1 MSEQRSRSQ
10 DSRLGLRL
18 KRRKY
23 HGAERRRRRRGVPP
37 GALSNGAAEQGIS
50 EQAEALLERQQDQML
65 RIKAEFENYRKR
77 AKRDREE
84 FRKTAAMDLIREI
97 LPILDNFS
105 RALENPGSSL
115 EGFVQGITMI
125 SSQFE
130 GLLKESGLE
139 RIEAA
144 GQAFDPNLH
153 EAVSV
158 DSSGEHPENS
168 IVEVL
173 QEGFRV
179 GGKLLRPAMVR
190 VARSE

>member
-1 MSEQRSRSQ
+1 
-10 DSRLGLRL
+10 
-18 KRRKY
+18 
-23 HGAERRRRRRGVPP
+23 
-37 GALSNGAAEQGIS
+37 
-50 EQAEALLERQQDQML
+50 ML

-158 DSSGEHPENS
+158 DTSGEHPENS